1 MVTLG
6 PKPKVENPQEVLSD
20 KVNRQVAKIVE
31 AAVEPAVEPANQP
44 TVESATWAY
53 SMPFA
58 GVRYY
63 SYLK

>member
-6 PKPKVENPQEVLSD
+6 TEPKVENPQIVLND

-31 AAVEPAVEPANQP
+31 AAVEPEKQP

>member
-6 PKPKVENPQEVLSD
+6 PEPKVEKPQEVLSD
-20 KVNRQVAKIVE
+20 RVNRQVAKIVE
-31 AAVEPAVEPANQP
+31 AAVEPANHP